1 MPKITPKKPL
11 FILLLA
17 LLLLTLSMPIQPCSS
32 AYAEK
37 ADVEYWAVIVGVAN
51 YPPGV
56 QDLDYTD
63 DDAYDV
69 HDTPS
74 ASITLEENRYLALT
88 EF

>member
-1 MPKITPKKPL
+1 MPKITPGKLL

-17 LLLLTLSMPIQPCSS
+17 LLLLILSMPIQPCSS
-32 AYAEK
+32 AYAAK
-37 ADVEYWAVIVGVAN
+37 ADVEYWAVIVGVAD
-51 YPPGV
+51 YPGWEN
-56 QDLDYTD
+56 DLDYTD